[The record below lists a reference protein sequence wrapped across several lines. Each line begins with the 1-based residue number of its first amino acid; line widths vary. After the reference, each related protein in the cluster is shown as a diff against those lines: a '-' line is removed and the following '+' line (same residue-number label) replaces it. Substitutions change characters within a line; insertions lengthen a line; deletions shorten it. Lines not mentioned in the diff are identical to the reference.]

1 MHPYPLYAPELE
13 HDACGVG
20 FLADVA
26 GRPRRDIVTR
36 GLTALERL
44 THRGAPRALATID
57 GCGVMTSIPWTL
69 LAGEFAACEIDGF
82 ASRGLGMFFLP
93 RGEAQRGRGLVEVAL
108 RRHGAERITWRVVPV
123 DDGAIA
129 DSVADT
135 APEVHQAII
144 GFGAAAAAADA
155 ALYRARLDM
164 QAAADDLKLDG
175 FCVVSLSTKTVVY
188 KGLLEPATLAEFYG
202 DLANPAFDSPYIVF
216 HQRFS
221 TNTAANWSLA
231 QPFRVLAHNGEIN
244 TIAGNRTWMRAR
256 ATGELAARFAGIAP
270 VGTSGSD
277 SQTLDEAADL
287 MRAEGFTLP
296 HAVSRLLPAEWERDR
311 EMPDE
316 VRAFYEYQSL
326 VSEPWEG
333 PAALVF
339 CDGRHI
345 GAALD
350 RNGFRPARVIRAADG
365 LIAIASE
372 VGVLDLPD
380 DSIVDRGRVGP
391 GELVVVDLAR
401 HTVLAP
407 ADVRRQIAR
416 QRPYRRMVDCAMVVQ
431 PAPLA
436 GTLRPSRSAD
446 DLHNRHVLFLYSR
459 EEIDLI
465 LKPMAEDGVEPSG
478 SMGDDT
484 PLAALS
490 SRDRLLSDFFRQ
502 RFAQVTN
509 PPIDPHREAAVM
521 SLRTLIGAHGAYLD
535 EVQVRPR
542 RVALTSPI
550 ISTSQLDALAAT
562 AALKPVILAMR
573 APIRNGADGIGHALD
588 TLVADAVAAVT
599 DGAALLI
606 LSDRSVDE
614 AWAALPPLLVT
625 SAVHH
630 RLIDAGLRL
639 HVSLVVETAEARDAH
654 QIAALVA
661 YGAAAVCPYLAYETV
676 EALALT
682 DGMGRTGGTARYRLA
697 LERGLL
703 KIASK
708 MGVCTMNA
716 YCGAQLFEILG
727 LDRDFAAQFFPG
739 TLSPLGGIT
748 LADLAAQIVA
758 RHARVFGEPARP
770 LAHPGEHGYR
780 RNGEYHALNPLVV
793 RKLQHATAMA
803 AADDQSAYREFTAL
817 VHSRPPTAIRDLLE
831 FAPQTPIPVD
841 EVEEPG
847 AICRR
852 FFASAM
858 SVGALAPEAHRAIAL
873 AMNRLGARSNSGEGG
888 EEPDRFAKPVEGDW
902 SGSRTK
908 QVASARFGVT
918 PAYLRSADELQIK
931 IAQGSKPGEGG
942 QLPGAK
948 VVPHIASLRYAQ
960 AGTTLIS
967 PPVHHDI
974 YSIEDLAQLVFDLR
988 EINPTARINVK
999 LVATT
1004 GVGIIAT
1011 GVAKAGAEAIQISGH
1026 DGGTG
1031 ASPRSSIKH
1040 AGVPWELGLAEAH
1053 QVLTM
1058 HGLRGRITLQ
1068 TDGGFKTGRDIAVA
1082 AALGA
1087 DEYGFG
1093 SAALVAIGCVM
1104 ARQCHLNTCPAGIAT
1119 QRDDLRAKFTGT
1131 PDMLIGYL
1139 MLVAQE
1145 VREILASLGLR
1156 RLEDLIGRA
1165 DLLRQRDDAP
1175 ARAARL
1181 DLSPLLARVPRRPRA
1196 APPPAH
1202 EPAHAIASDGRIGN
1216 TDRAYGAAIAGRIA
1230 AGRGDAGLH
1239 TAAVRVTLTGSGGQ
1253 SFGAFMLPGMH
1264 LTIVGDAND
1273 YVAKGMHGGEIVI
1286 RPAARQ
1292 RGRTGQVL
1300 VGNTVLYGATG
1311 GRLFVGGCAG
1321 ERFAVRNSG
1330 ATAVVEGVG
1339 DHACEYMTGGVVMI
1353 LGPTGRN
1360 FAAGMSGGVAY
1371 VFDPGARLG
1380 QRCNLDIA
1388 SMSRLTRE
1396 DRQVVRGL
1404 LDAHR
1409 LATGSRRA
1417 RILLQRFDQAV
1428 NCFRRVAPLVATAAL
1443 PHEVEMETAEIE
1455 LAASI

>member
-57 GCGVMTSIPWTL
+57 GCGVMTAIPWTL
-69 LAGEFAACEIDGF
+69 IAREIASRDIDGF
-82 ASRGLGMFFLP
+82 AIRGLGMFFMP
-93 RGEAQRGRGLVEVAL
+93 GGESRRGRVLVEAEL
-108 RRHGAERITWRVVPV
+108 RRHGAVRITWRRVPV
-123 DDGAIA
+123 DEAVLA
-129 DSVADT
+129 DSVSAT
-135 APEVHQAII
+135 APEVHQAVI
-144 GFGAAAAAADA
+144 GFSTDAAAADT
-155 ALYRARLDM
+155 ALYRARLGIEH
-164 QAAADDLKLDG
+164 AAQEQKLAG
-175 FCVVSLSTKTVVY
+175 FCVVSLSTTTVVY
-188 KGLLEPATLAEFYG
+188 KGLLEPSTLAAFYA
-202 DLANPAFDSPYIVF
+202 DLSDRAFESPYIVF

-244 TIAGNRTWMRAR
+244 TIAGNRIWMRAR
-256 ATGELAARFAGIAP
+256 ATGELAAPFNGVPP
-270 VGTSGSD
+270 VGTAGSD
-277 SQTLDEAADL
+277 SQTLDEAADML
-287 MRAEGFTLP
+287 RAHGYALP
-296 HAVSRLLPAEWERDR
+296 HAVSRLVPPEWERDR

-316 VRAFYEYQSL
+316 VRAFYEYQAL
-326 VSEPWEG
+326 VGEPWEG

-339 CDGRHI
+339 CDGRHL

-350 RNGFRPARVIRAADG
+350 RNGFRPARMIKAGDG
-365 LIAIASE
+365 LIAVASE
-372 VGVLDLPD
+372 VGVLDLPEE
-380 DSIVDRGRVGP
+380 SILDRGRVGP
-391 GELVVVDLAR
+391 GEMLLVDLVR
-401 HTVLAP
+401 HAVIAP
-407 ADVRRQIAR
+407 LDVRRQLAR
-416 QRPYRRMVDCAMVVQ
+416 QRPYRRMIDSAMIAQ
-431 PAPLA
+431 LAPLA
-436 GTLRPSRSAD
+436 APCAAPRDPD
-446 DLHNRHVLFLYSR
+446 DLLRRHALFLYSR
-459 EEIDLI
+459 EEIDVI
-465 LKPMAEDGVEPSG
+465 LRPMASEGIEPSG

-521 SLRTLIGAHGAYLD
+521 SLRTLIGAQGSYLD
-535 EVQVRPR
+535 EARLRPR
-542 RVALTSPI
+542 RLALTSPVVSAAQLDAI
-550 ISTSQLDALAAT
+550 AKTADLKPVRLAMRARVSDGVDGFARALDALAS
-562 AALKPVILAMR
+562 
-573 APIRNGADGIGHALD
+573 
-588 TLVADAVAAVT
+588 DAVDAVTAGAAV
-599 DGAALLI
+599 LI
-606 LSDRSVDE
+606 LSDRSVDDT
-614 AWAALPPLLVT
+614 WVPLPALLVT
-625 SAVHH
+625 SALHH
-630 RLIDAGLRL
+630 RLIEAGLRMR
-639 HVSLVVETAEARDAH
+639 VSLVVETAEARDAH
-654 QIAALVA
+654 QIAALCA

-676 EALALT
+676 AALAMP
-682 DGMGRTGGTARYRLA
+682 DGTGHVGGTARYRLA

-708 MGVCTMNA
+708 MGVCTMSA

-727 LDRDFAAQFFPG
+727 LDREFVRQFFPG
-739 TLSPLGGIT
+739 TLSPLGGFT
-748 LADLAAQIVA
+748 LDDLAAQILA
-758 RHARVFGEPARP
+758 RHARVFEAPARP
-770 LAHPGEHGYR
+770 LGHPGEHGYR

-793 RKLQHATAMA
+793 KKLQHARDMA
-803 AADDQSAYREFTAL
+803 AGDNRSAYQEFAAL
-817 VHSRPPTAIRDLLE
+817 VQSRPPTAIRDLLE
-831 FAPQTPIPVD
+831 FVPQTPIPLD
-841 EVEEPG
+841 EVEPAD
-847 AICRR
+847 AICQR

-858 SVGALAPEAHRAIAL
+858 SVGALAPEAHRAIAI

-888 EEPDRFAKPVEGDW
+888 EEPERFVRPAHGDW

-988 EINPTARINVK
+988 EVNPAARINVK

-1011 GVAKAGAEAIQISGH
+1011 GVAKAGADAIQISGH

-1068 TDGGFKTGRDIAVA
+1068 TDGGFKTGRDIVVA

-1104 ARQCHLNTCPAGIAT
+1104 ARQCHLNSCPAGIAT
-1119 QRDDLRAKFTGT
+1119 QREDLRAKFTGT
-1131 PDMLIGYL
+1131 PEMLIGYL
-1139 MLVAQE
+1139 RLVANE
-1145 VREILASLGLR
+1145 VREILAALGIR

-1165 DLLRQRDDAP
+1165 DLLRPREDGAAQT
-1175 ARAARL
+1175 ARL
-1181 DLSPLLARVPRRPRA
+1181 DLTPLLVRLPHRPRRPRSA
-1196 APPPAH
+1196 QPPGR
-1202 EPAHAIASDGRIGN
+1202 EPARLIASDGRVGN

-1230 AGRGDAGLH
+1230 SRRGDAGLPDGS
-1239 TAAVRVTLTGSGGQ
+1239 VRVTLTGSGGQ

-1273 YVAKGMHGGEIVI
+1273 YVGKGMHGGELVV

-1292 RGRTGQVL
+1292 RGRAGQVL
-1300 VGNTVLYGATG
+1300 VGNTALYGATG

-1339 DHACEYMTGGVVMI
+1339 DHACEYMTGGVVVI
-1353 LGPTGRN
+1353 LGSTGKN

-1371 VFDPGARLG
+1371 VFDPAGRLG
-1380 QRCNLDIA
+1380 RRCNLEIA
-1388 SMSRLTRE
+1388 SIGRMGRE
-1396 DRQVVRGL
+1396 DRQQVREL

-1409 LATGSRRA
+1409 VATGSRKA
-1417 RILLQRFDQAV
+1417 RILLQRFDQAI
-1428 NCFRRVAPLVATAAL
+1428 NCFRRVAPLAATTEAAIDIDA
-1443 PHEVEMETAEIE
+1443 VE
-1455 LAASI
+1455 LAASL